1 MMKKLFPLWCGLLLL
16 SIANSSDA
24 HQLSTSYLN
33 GSFND
38 TGVFS
43 GEWQVRLYDLEQ
55 AIGVDADGD
64 GQLRWQELQDR
75 ADPVTQY
82 LQHHL
87 KFSRATK
94 SCALALEPNW
104 QIDSHFNEGYVVIP
118 VRAQCAISGEVTLRY
133 SAFFELDSQHKLLVS
148 ISRDETARAQSGSE
162 KFNSKKS
169 ASGNNSSPR
178 ILSDANR
185 TLTLNENTGSRF
197 ATFKEFLVQGA
208 IHIWIGTDHILFL
221 LSLLLTCVLVRRNH
235 AWAANNNLRDIVVRT
250 TWIVTAFTLAHSITL
265 TATALHWIQLPSR
278 WVEVGIAISV
288 ALTALNNIFPWVLRL
303 GLLTFG
309 FGLLHGM
316 GFAGALGELGL
327 PADQQ
332 TLTVLAFNVGVEIGQ
347 MAIVLVVLP
356 LLIFVRKFY
365 WYSRYAVFALSVVI
379 FLIAMQWTL
388 QRI

>member
-1 MMKKLFPLWCGLLLL
+1 MKQLFSFGCGLILLC
-16 SIANSSDA
+16 IANISHA

-64 GQLRWQELQDR
+64 GNLRWQELQNR
-75 ADPVTQY
+75 ADAVTQY
-82 LQHHL
+82 LQTHL
-87 KFSRATK
+87 QFSRANQT
-94 SCALALEPNW
+94 CTTALESNW

-118 VRAQCAISGEVTLRY
+118 VRAQCPINGEVTIRY
-133 SAFFELDSQHKLLVS
+133 SAFFEIDSQHKLLAS
-148 ISRDETARAQSGSE
+148 LGSE
-162 KFNSKKS
+162 KT
-169 ASGNNSSPR
+169 SSPR

-185 TLTLNENTGSRF
+185 SLTLNENTGSRY

-208 IHIWIGTDHILFL
+208 VHIWIGTDHILFL
-221 LSLLLTCVLVRRNH
+221 LSLLLTCVLVRRNN
-235 AWAANNNLRDIVVRT
+235 AWAANNNLRDIVLRT

-288 ALTALNNIFPWVLRL
+288 ALTALNNIFPMVLRL

-332 TLTVLAFNVGVEIGQ
+332 TLTVLAFNVGVELGQ

-356 LLIFVRKFY
+356 LLIFLRKFY
-365 WYSRYAVFALSVVI
+365 WYSRYSVSALSIVI
-379 FLIAMQWTL
+379 FLIAVQWTL
-388 QRI
+388 ERI

>member
-1 MMKKLFPLWCGLLLL
+1 MKKLFSLGCGLILLCIA
-16 SIANSSDA
+16 SISHA

-55 AIGVDADGD
+55 AIGIDTDGD
-64 GQLRWQELQDR
+64 GQLRWQELQNR
-75 ADPVTQY
+75 AYAVTQY
-82 LQHHL
+82 LQYHL
-87 KFSRATK
+87 QFSRANKACTT
-94 SCALALEPNW
+94 ALEPHW
-104 QIDSHFNEGYVVIP
+104 QIDSHFNEGYVVLP
-118 VRAQCAISGEVTLRY
+118 VRAQCPINGEVTLSY
-133 SAFFELDSQHKLLVS
+133 SAFFEIDSQHKLLVS
-148 ISRDETARAQSGSE
+148 LSREKTAIEKTSSE
-162 KFNSKKS
+162 QT
-169 ASGNNSSPR
+169 ASPR
-178 ILSDANR
+178 ILSDSNR
-185 TLTLNENTGSRF
+185 TLTINETSGSRF
-197 ATFKEFLVQGA
+197 ATFKEFVMQGA
-208 IHIWIGTDHILFL
+208 VHIWIGTDHILFL

-235 AWAANNNLRDIVVRT
+235 AWVANNNLREIVVRT

-278 WVEVGIAISV
+278 WIEVGIAISV
-288 ALTALNNIFPWVLRL
+288 ALTALNNIWPLVLRL
-303 GLLTFG
+303 GWLTFG

-332 TLTVLAFNVGVEIGQ
+332 TLTVLAFNLGVEIGQ

-365 WYSRYAVFALSVVI
+365 GYSRYSVSALSLVI
-379 FLIAMQWTL
+379 FLVAVQWTL
-388 QRI
+388 ERI

>member
-1 MMKKLFPLWCGLLLL
+1 MKKLFSLCSGLILLC
-16 SIANSSDA
+16 IANISHA

-55 AIGVDADGD
+55 AIGIDTDGD
-64 GQLRWQELQDR
+64 GQLRWQELQSR
-75 ADPVTQY
+75 ADAVTQY
-82 LQHHL
+82 LQYHL
-87 KFSRATK
+87 QFSRANQTCTTVLK
-94 SCALALEPNW
+94 ANW
-104 QIDSHFNEGYVVIP
+104 QIDSHFNEGYVVLP
-118 VRAQCAISGEVTLRY
+118 VRAQCPINGEVTIHY
-133 SAFFELDSQHKLLVS
+133 SAFFEIDSQHKLLAS
-148 ISRDETARAQSGSE
+148 LGQE
-162 KFNSKKS
+162 KTNSKKTRS
-169 ASGNNSSPR
+169 EQTVSPR
-178 ILSDANR
+178 ILSDSNR
-185 TLTLNENTGSRF
+185 TLTINETSGSRF
-197 ATFKEFLVQGA
+197 STFKEFVVQGA
-208 IHIWIGTDHILFL
+208 VHIWIGTDHILFL

-235 AWAANNNLRDIVVRT
+235 AWVANNNLREIVVRT

-278 WVEVGIAISV
+278 WIEVGIAISV
-288 ALTALNNIFPWVLRL
+288 ALTALNNIWPLVLRL
-303 GLLTFG
+303 GWLTFG

-332 TLTVLAFNVGVEIGQ
+332 TLTVLAFNLGVEIGQ

-365 WYSRYAVFALSVVI
+365 GYSRYSVSALSLVI
-379 FLIAMQWTL
+379 FLVAVQWTL
-388 QRI
+388 ERI